1 MFWHYLITDILKEI
15 EYLDTGVSVLTDV
28 LPDYLIIFPF
38 IKNDQY
44 SWREI
49 SNRIARESW
58 VGENSSALF
67 EVWGKGATKKQSVSY
82 TRWLSGRLSLGCP
95 RSHLISQGHK
105 F

>member
-15 EYLDTGVSVLTDV
+15 EYLDTWVSVLTDV

-58 VGENSSALF
+58 VGENSSTLF
-67 EVWGKGATKKQSVSY
+67 EVWGKGLQKSSLWATHADFLVD
-82 TRWLSGRLSLGCP
+82 WALGV
-95 RSHLISQGHK
+95 HGHT
-105 F
+105 